1 MKYIKKYNNLY
12 TNLCMSMMMSIATI
26 SNKLKHYLCIN
37 KTTLKTHFHEEHI
50 LRSAYLLT
58 LEILNL

>member
-1 MKYIKKYNNLY
+1 MKYIKKYNLY

-26 SNKLKHYLCIN
+26 SNKLKHYLYIN

-50 LRSAYLLT
+50 LRPAYLLT